1 MALVLEGERHSSMQV
16 SRPLHLIRTR
26 DPGCPSVD
34 RLMRREEGLYHVKVF
49 KSFPFIYVPI
59 DFLLRICDF
68 KRPSSSHKYFND
80 ASRLL
85 RPCDWYNLGTGSAV
99 PSDLY

>member
-59 DFLLRICDF
+59 DFLSNLRL
-68 KRPSSSHKYFND
+68 KND
-80 ASRLL
+80 HHQVKVL
-85 RPCDWYNLGTGSAV
+85 
-99 PSDLY
+99 